1 MTSPAPNNP
10 GDSLG
15 AALAALLAQPSPP
28 ADACLTLS
36 RQLYQA
42 GRFAEAE
49 RLTAQAVA
57 LHPDAKEVW
66 NIRGVLLRMLRRH
79 PEAKAALEQAL
90 RVDPAFSGALVNLG
104 NVRLDLGDGP
114 GAFDAFSRLLALDPV
129 GAMPRALLGRALLR
143 LGRADEAV
151 SRFREA
157 VTIKPDYVEAWL
169 SIVSALNDLG
179 QPALAEQALA
189 DGLRA
194 NPDQRNLLEAKALL
208 LRVSGRRRDT
218 EAFLTDLLSRL
229 PDAAWVHLHLGDLLA
244 VSEPDRAI
252 AHLRRALALEP
263 AQPDHVFA
271 LLRALGG
278 SVSGDEGAK
287 LDEAYQL
294 SRRIPAGADLK
305 PAQTALLRDV
315 YARTC
320 AFADLDA
327 LGSFEDL
334 GGNWAAAG
342 LNAALMY
349 HLSRADTPVKL
360 RALVGQHRQWGQA
373 IEARAALAPIAP
385 TTARPAGG
393 KVRLGLMSSDLRN
406 HPVGSFALPIVDHID
421 RERFEVFVYSF
432 YRGPADALQTHVQNQ
447 VDAFRWWPEI
457 SARDAAQ
464 RIAADS
470 LDMLVE
476 LGGPTN
482 MNMPE
487 VMAYRPALR
496 QASWLGYPHST
507 GLSAVDHYICDPHNQ
522 PTAPGLLIEQ
532 PLLMPRSWIAMSPA
546 LVARSP
552 APSGETPEQ
561 RKGHLTY
568 GTANNP
574 YKFTPA
580 VLAAW
585 ARIVAATPGAH
596 FAIVR
601 PEGGSLVF
609 RRNVE
614 AAFAAEGVTADR
626 LDWHVTRGG
635 HMAAYGEI
643 DISLDTFPLTGGTT
657 TVEALLMGVPVV
669 SLAGEAVFER
679 LSRSILINA
688 GLGDL
693 CVDTLD
699 GYQATAL
706 RLAGDP
712 ARREAL
718 RQSLRTDLQA
728 SPLGHT
734 EAFARDF
741 YDMIYKAVR
750 PDA

>member
-1 MTSPAPNNP
+1 MTSSAPIGP
-10 GDSLG
+10 GDSL
-15 AALAALLAQPSPP
+15 AALLSQASPD
-28 ADACLTLS
+28 ADASLALA
-36 RQLYQA
+36 RELYQA
-42 GRFAEAE
+42 GRFADAE
-49 RLTAQAVA
+49 RLAAHAVA
-57 LHPDAKEVW
+57 AHPDARDLW
-66 NIRGVLLRMLRRH
+66 NIRGVALRVLRRH
-79 PEAKAALEQAL
+79 PEALEALTQAL
-90 RVDPAFSGALVNLG
+90 RIDPAFTGALVNLG
-104 NVRLDLGDGP
+104 NVRLDVGDGA
-114 GAFDAFSRLLALDPV
+114 GALDAFSRLLALDPV

-151 SRFREA
+151 ARFREA
-157 VTIKPDYVEAWL
+157 VAIKPDYVEAWL
-169 SIVSALNDLG
+169 SIVSAFNDLG
-179 QPALAEQALA
+179 RPDLAEQALTE
-189 DGLRA
+189 GLAA

-208 LRVSGRRRDT
+208 LRVNGRRRET
-218 EAFLTDLLSRL
+218 ETFLIDLLSRL
-229 PDAAWVHLHLGDLLA
+229 PEAAWIHLHLGDLLA
-244 VSEPDRAI
+244 VSEPDRATT
-252 AHLRRALALEP
+252 HLRRALALEP
-263 AQPDHVFA
+263 TQPDHVFA

-278 SVSGDEGAK
+278 SVTGDEGAK

-294 SRRIPAGADLK
+294 CRRIPAGAGLK

-320 AFADLDA
+320 AFAELDA
-327 LGSFEDL
+327 LGSFEAL
-334 GGNWAAAG
+334 GDGWAGAG

-349 HLSRADTPVKL
+349 HLSRADTPAKL
-360 RALVGQHRQWGQA
+360 RALVAQHRQWGQA
-373 IEARAALAPIAP
+373 VEARAARTPITP
-385 TTARPAGG
+385 PSPRSAGG

-406 HPVGSFALPIVDHID
+406 HPVGSFALPILDHID

-432 YRGPADALQTHVQNQ
+432 YRGPADGLQTHVQNQ
-447 VDAFRWWPEI
+447 VDAFRWWPEV

-464 RIAADS
+464 QIAVDG
-470 LDMLVE
+470 LDMLIE

-487 VMAYRPALR
+487 VLAWRPARR

-507 GLSAVDHYICDPHNQ
+507 GLSAVDDYICDPHNQ

-552 APSGETPEQ
+552 EPARETPEQ

-601 PEGGSLVF
+601 PEGGSQVF

-614 AAFAAEGVTADR
+614 AAFAAEGVAADR
-626 LDWHVTRGG
+626 LDWHVVRGG
-635 HMAAYGEI
+635 HMAAYEAI

-669 SLAGEAVFER
+669 SLAGQAVFER

-693 CVDTLD
+693 CVDAPAD
-699 GYQATAL
+699 YDATAL

-712 ARREAL
+712 ARRLAL
-718 RQSLRTDLQA
+718 RRSLRADLQA
-728 SPLGHT
+728 SPLGQT

-750 PDA
+750 PDAA